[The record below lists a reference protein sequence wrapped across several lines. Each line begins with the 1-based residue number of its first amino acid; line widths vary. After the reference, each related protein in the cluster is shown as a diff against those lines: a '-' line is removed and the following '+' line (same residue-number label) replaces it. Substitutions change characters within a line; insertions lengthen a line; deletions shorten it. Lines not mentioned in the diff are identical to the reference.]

1 MRPLPSVG
9 AYSVGFYSSQHLLTF
24 FTIENCI
31 VVVSE
36 NEDSYHRGFSSSA
49 SHMRKQAE
57 ADEVIRVEQA
67 GG

>member
-1 MRPLPSVG
+1 M
-9 AYSVGFYSSQHLLTF
+9 
-24 FTIENCI
+24 
-31 VVVSE
+31 VVSE
-36 NEDSYHRGFSSSA
+36 HEDSYHRGVSSSA